1 MTFTTIHATGL
12 FCPQI
17 AATLAITE
25 YGTQVANQAQEWKV
39 KSTTISTNE
48 LAPKKKRT
56 AGGSNL
62 MPEIEHLLASRSN
75 WYQID
80 STPQY
85 QYPGV
90 FPPENPDSPPPE
102 LKRMGHIV
110 DCSKLPQFTEGN
122 PHLLY
127 NENQLSK
134 GHYTMTMSEKL
145 LLMATSRTFAFAM
158 QRVKVCSSVKPPTA
172 PLRAQKKPKNV
183 RLIPCHS

>member
-1 MTFTTIHATGL
+1 MTFTTSHATGL

-39 KSTTISTNE
+39 KSTTLSTNE

-102 LKRMGHIV
+102 LKRMGHMWIAANYHSLQKETHTSFITKTSSQKV
-110 DCSKLPQFTEGN
+110 T
-122 PHLLY
+122 
-127 NENQLSK
+127 
-134 GHYTMTMSEKL
+134 TVTMSEKL